1 MRRNVFKVLLG
12 ILAVLIIVGLGNCD
26 TGERAVGS
34 SCGHPTEEEKEGWVT
49 YEAYKYL
56 NCIYGTYNDLW
67 MGIKEGTRYLLHF
80 DGENIHGYSAES
92 LGLVYIDAYFKVN
105 KITFF
110 KNKVYFDIIQQGL
123 LEYNSGNWNL
133 YSEKEGVFT
142 STDSVLWIW
151 SRKHKFLY
159 KFDGAVFDSI
169 IDSTITDSFTS
180 VETDKRGRVW
190 LGSENGLVYYDGS
203 FHRLTS
209 SPGNLKC
216 NRILKDRN
224 NALWFTMNDSALYK
238 LDSDNLTFTKPY
250 DIPELARG
258 LRAFD
263 LNNNFW
269 VILDNG
275 GVGKFDG
282 QEWVRYYGYY
292 RRYRGDDTDCDPRG
306 NSGLAS
312 STVVSIYVDD
322 LNNKWIGTD
331 GLSVYSK

>member
-1 MRRNVFKVLLG
+1 MRKNVFKVLLG
-12 ILAVLIIVGLGNCD
+12 ILAVLIMVGINTCD
-26 TGERAVGS
+26 TGEMAAP
-34 SCGHPTEEEKEGWVT
+34 CGQPTEEEKEGWVT
-49 YEAYKYL
+49 YKVGVAITTA
-56 NCIYGTYNDLW
+56 NGFYNDMWLGGRG
-67 MGIKEGTRYLLHF
+67 GIYNFNGDTF
-80 DGENIHGYSAES
+80 IFYSS
-92 LGLVYIDAYFKVN
+92 GDIGFTYFKVN

-123 LEYNSGNWNL
+123 LEYNNGTWNL

-159 KFDGAVFDSI
+159 KFDGVVFDSI

-180 VETDKRGRVW
+180 IETDNRGRVW

-224 NALWFTMNDSALYK
+224 NALWFTMNDSELYK
-238 LDSDNLTFTKPY
+238 LDADNLTFTKPY

-282 QEWVRYYGYY
+282 QDWVRYYGYTY
-292 RRYRGDDTDCDPRG
+292 DTVTNCDHRG
-306 NSGLAS
+306 NSGLAGS
-312 STVVSIYVDD
+312 AVGFIYVDN
-322 LNNKWIGTD
+322 LNNKWFGCGYQDVI
-331 GLSVYSK
+331 SIYSK